1 MPADRTVS
9 TDRTVPAERAYAS
22 PVIPTRVSPVDVED
36 VRHRVDAL
44 LAAHIAEQRPVLAGL
59 GADST
64 VLADAVAEML
74 SGGKRLRAA
83 FCYWSW
89 RAHGGQPDSPLAAAV
104 LRVGAALEL
113 FQAAALFHD
122 DVMDDSDTRRG
133 HPAAHRTFEALH
145 QRSGWTGDS
154 RRFGDAAAILL
165 GDLALVASDAD
176 FNRALAEFPA
186 DVEPVARR
194 IFDRMRTEVTVGQ
207 YLDMLAQVLPW
218 GVDPVADEARA
229 REVIRAKS
237 ARYSVEHPLALGA
250 ALAGA
255 DGDALAASSA
265 FGLPLGEAFQLRDDL
280 LGVFGNP
287 DTTGKPAG
295 DDLREGKRTV
305 LVARAM
311 AAGDDAQRA
320 VLRTSLGVR
329 DLADDDVAAL
339 AETIATT
346 GAPDEVEVLIADLS
360 ARAFDALATSTLD
373 EPGATMLA
381 RLGHAAVARHA

>member
-1 MPADRTVS
+1 MPTLNA
-9 TDRTVPAERAYAS
+9 
-22 PVIPTRVSPVDVED
+22 PVDVED
-36 VRHRVDAL
+36 VRRRVDAL
-44 LAAHIAEQRPVLAGL
+44 LAEHIAEQRPVLACL
-59 GADST
+59 GVDSA

-89 RAHGGQPDSPLAAAV
+89 RAHGGRPDSPLAGAV

-133 HPAAHRTFEALH
+133 HRTAHRTFEALH

-154 RRFGDAAAILL
+154 RRFGEAAAILL
-165 GDLALVASDAD
+165 GDLALVASDAE

-186 DVEPVARR
+186 EVGPVARR

-218 GVDPVADEARA
+218 GMDPVADEARA

-237 ARYSVEHPLALGA
+237 ARYSVEHPLGLGA

-255 DGDALAASSA
+255 DADTLASSSA

-280 LGVFGNP
+280 LGVFGDP
-287 DTTGKPAG
+287 ATTGKPAG

-311 AAGDDAQRA
+311 AAGDEAQRA
-320 VLRTSLGVR
+320 LLRERLGIR
-329 DLADDDVAAL
+329 DLADDDVATVA
-339 AETIATT
+339 AAIAAT
-346 GAPDEVEVLIADLS
+346 GAPDEVETLIAELS
-360 ARAFDALATSTLD
+360 SRAFTALAAATLD
-373 EPGATMLA
+373 EPGAEMLA
-381 RLGHAAVARHA
+381 RLGHAAIDRRA